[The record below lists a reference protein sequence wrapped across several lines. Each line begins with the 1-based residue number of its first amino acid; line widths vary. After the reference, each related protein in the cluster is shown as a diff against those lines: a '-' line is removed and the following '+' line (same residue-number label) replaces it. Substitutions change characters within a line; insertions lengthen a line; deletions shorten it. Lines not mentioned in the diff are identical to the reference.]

1 MTIKSE
7 SMSLEI
13 DGGEIVNDINIEV
26 FPGKVLA
33 LIGPNGAGKSTIL
46 KILSGDIKP
55 TSGVVKYNDINIS
68 NIPFVDR
75 AHIRG
80 VMSQSQTIVFDFSVL
95 EIIEMGWLHSDHDY
109 YTSFYPDVLKQIIED
124 CELQHL
130 VDRKFNT
137 LSGGEQKRVHFARVL
152 LQLWIPEGDIHP
164 RFMLLDEPLANL
176 DIYHE
181 LKMLEI
187 IRKRLSKNIGVLLI
201 LHDLNTASKFADNI
215 VLMKNGTIVKNG
227 STIEVLTESILS
239 ETYETKIKVN
249 DTSPKIT
256 YL

>member
-55 TSGVVKYNDINIS
+55 TSGVIKYNDINIS

-80 VMSQSQTIVFDFSVL
+80 VMSQSQTIAFDFSVL

-187 IRKRLSKNIGVLLI
+187 IKKHLSKNIGVLLI

-215 VLMKNGTIVKNG
+215 VLMKNGTMVKNG

-239 ETYETKIKVN
+239 ETY
-249 DTSPKIT
+249 
-256 YL
+256 

>member
-7 SMSLEI
+7 SMSLKIE
-13 DGGEIVNDINIEV
+13 GEEIVNDINIEV

-68 NIPFVDR
+68 NIPFFDR

-80 VMSQSQTIVFDFSVL
+80 VMSQSQTIAFDFSVL

-130 VDRKFNT
+130 ADRKFNT

-176 DIYHE
+176 DIYYE

-187 IRKRLSKNIGVLLI
+187 IKKHLSKNIGVLLI

-227 STIEVLTESILS
+227 STVEVLTESILS

>member
-46 KILSGDIKP
+46 KLLSGDVKP

-80 VMSQSQTIVFDFSVL
+80 VMSQSQTIAFDFSVL

-109 YTSFYPDVLKQIIED
+109 YTSFYPDVLKQIIGD

-187 IRKRLSKNIGVLLI
+187 IKKRLSKNIGVLLI

>member
-95 EIIEMGWLHSDHDY
+95 EIIEMGWLHSDHNY

-187 IRKRLSKNIGVLLI
+187 IKRHLSKNIGVLLI